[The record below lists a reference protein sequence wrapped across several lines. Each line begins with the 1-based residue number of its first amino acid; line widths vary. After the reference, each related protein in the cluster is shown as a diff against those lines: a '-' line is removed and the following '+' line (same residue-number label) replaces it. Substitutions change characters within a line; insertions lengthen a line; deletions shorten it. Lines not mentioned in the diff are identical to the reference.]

1 MARRGKKVWY
11 TIWDAATME
20 ELERKVNMIDREKL
34 FADNVK
40 LVPFVL
46 WKYYPAF
53 ARDEDL
59 IQDGLLA
66 LWKACV
72 AYDESRSN
80 AFSTFAVFCIRNGI
94 NMALRRRSRWMH
106 TESLDQPIFAGKDG
120 SELYLADMIED
131 PAAQID
137 DGIIG
142 IVEFVSGLNGRDK
155 EIIELRMSGLTQYQC
170 AEKLGISQSYYCR
183 LLKRLK
189 SEYESQYA

>member
-1 MARRGKKVWY
+1 M
-11 TIWDAATME
+11 
-20 ELERKVNMIDREKL
+20 DREKL

-46 WKYYPAF
+46 RRYYPPTF
-53 ARDEDL
+53 VWDEDL
-59 IQDGLLA
+59 MQDGLIA

-106 TESLDQPIFAGKDG
+106 TESLDQPIFSGKDG

-131 PAAQID
+131 TAAQID

-142 IVEFVSGLNGRDK
+142 IMEFISGLNGRDK

-170 AEKLGISQSYYCR
+170 AEKLGISQTHCCR

-189 SEYESQYA
+189 SKYESRYA